1 MEERVHPIPFRTW
14 KLSSPS
20 PMILH
25 NVMWESRPLPTS
37 FKAPRCISRGELCC
51 FVPGISAPAA
61 PARMLHGLLP
71 RPAGLHGHSA
81 ILLRGQ
87 GSFMRDPRC
96 PQHSAFR
103 AKACLGPRP
112 KIFKKPFAAQAPRAF
127 AVYGCRICFCGKM
140 TRRAGCMDILQSF
153 CMVGK

>member
-1 MEERVHPIPFRTW
+1 M
-14 KLSSPS
+14 K
-20 PMILH
+20 
-25 NVMWESRPLPTS
+25 
-37 FKAPRCISRGELCC
+37 
-51 FVPGISAPAA
+51 
-61 PARMLHGLLP
+61 LP
-71 RPAGLHGHSA
+71 RPVGLQGQSA

-127 AVYGCRICFCGKM
+127 AVYGLFWTKLNPPGGRKALQDVKTQDAAETFPLFFP
-140 TRRAGCMDILQSF
+140 AG
-153 CMVGK
+153 